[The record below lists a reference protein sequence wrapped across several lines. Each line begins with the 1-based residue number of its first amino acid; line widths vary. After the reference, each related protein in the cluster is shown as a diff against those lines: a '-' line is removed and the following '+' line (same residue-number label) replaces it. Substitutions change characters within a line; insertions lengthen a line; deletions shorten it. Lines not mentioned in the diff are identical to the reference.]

1 MNRRKLVEW
10 AGLDTFLVCGN
21 DLRLYRIGSGPIRF
35 TPEAPPQAGQPTL
48 IATAPDLQFPKC
60 LAWLAPHAAAGLL
73 NGKVVLTRF
82 DGQAPP
88 RAVKEFVPRHSRSCN
103 ALAWNPSQPTQLAA
117 GLDKVRNDFSAL
129 VWDVEARGE
138 ARAAAEAQG
147 TVEAVTRASTEL
159 ANSEATVAL
168 AWVPGRPSCLAT
180 GTGVKWLRIY
190 DLRGDLNTPP
200 SVVAHSKA
208 VLGVLFDPF
217 AEQRFATFSDSTDGV
232 VKLWDLRMLT
242 DPVFAL
248 NTGSKALHQVEWSP
262 TRPGVLATLSKD
274 ELGLKLWVR
283 SCTPHRRHRG

>member
-10 AGLDTFLVCGN
+10 AGPDTFLVCGN
-21 DLRLYRIGSGPIRF
+21 DLRLYRVGTGAMRF
-35 TPEAPPQAGQPTL
+35 TPEAPAQPGQPTL
-48 IATAPDLQFPKC
+48 LATAPDLQFPKC
-60 LAWLAPHAAAGLL
+60 LAWRAPHAAAGLL

-82 DGQAPP
+82 DGTSA

-129 VWDVEARGE
+129 VWDVETRGE
-138 ARAAAEAQG
+138 PRAGAEAAQ
-147 TVEAVTRASTEL
+147 TIETVTRAGTEL

-168 AWVPGRPSCLAT
+168 AWVPRMPSCLAT

-217 AEQRFATFSDSTDGV
+217 ADQRFATFSDSADGV

-242 DPVFAL
+242 DPVR
-248 NTGSKALHQVEWSP
+248 V
-262 TRPGVLATLSKD
+262 VLL
-274 ELGLKLWVR
+274 
-283 SCTPHRRHRG
+283 